1 MNKFAAE
8 QVKRSAERVKACV
21 LGKVSADIAAR
32 LPEKPEPLD
41 NWDKYKLIL
50 AGKAAIKK
58 DMRRKEFFSKYD
70 SKSPD
75 LVSSYTYPVS
85 KEQKAYDAAV
95 KAVGQEQADRELA
108 VELAFNRAA
117 DERIMEQLT
126 TAEFLDRLDKMSQ
139 QDW

>member
-1 MNKFAAE
+1 MNKFASE
-8 QVKRSAERVKACV
+8 QVWKSVNRVKTCV
-21 LGKVSADIAAR
+21 LGKVAADIEAR
-32 LPEKPEPLD
+32 MPEKPAPLD

-50 AGKAAIKK
+50 AGKATIRKNIP
-58 DMRRKEFFSKYD
+58 RKEFFNKYD

-95 KAVGQEQADRELA
+95 KSVQQEKADRELA
-108 VELAFNRAA
+108 VELAFNRVA
-117 DERIMEQLT
+117 DERIMEFLT
-126 TAEFLDRLDKMSQ
+126 TAEFLNRLDEMAK